1 MSGANAN
8 QPAGH
13 ARAPGADSSRWGATY
28 SDAPAASQEAVA
40 DGKTPSTADPPQSFG
55 SKANAKYQRGEMEAV
70 FYQLHA
76 KHALRL
82 PAGVSQDDP
91 ALFAVSG
98 QPTVQEIL
106 QNVNHGRSPAEDKL
120 PETPAAAADSKG
132 PAPSTPAA
140 GSTTAAGQTQQQ
152 PNTAGRTPSG
162 SAAGTPPEPAA
173 DRQQDRSQQPSAS
186 PFATVPPDA
195 PASVSSAAPAPHEH
209 LQDTWVY
216 RDPNWEVQG
225 PFSKADILDWY
236 EGGYFPADLPIKHAS
251 SPQADFKPLAAQI
264 NIWAAAA
271 PPGFARQ
278 EPQNSVPAAQP
289 ATPAQQASLE
299 QQPFSS
305 AASGFQAQQQQQQ
318 PRTDMNRAF
327 TLTSADSGLP
337 AQHAGPSTASSAR
350 LDALETGAN
359 QFSAAQPAPAASG
372 AAGMDLLNQLLTGI
386 GSGASSTTQARPAP
400 AQGQDPLMHFPG
412 LQQGA
417 SAAAP
422 WGHQTQ
428 PGPAPS
434 GQFKSDSPLL
444 GLVTGLGQDPFGQ
457 RQFSQAPQHPPP
469 QQHALPAFLM
479 DANHMQER
487 SSSLSDKGI
496 FGQAYA
502 PHTSANLDH
511 VNLGSAGLNLQP
523 HQQQWVSFGCALCP
537 EVCSLSL

>member
-1 MSGANAN
+1 
-8 QPAGH
+8 
-13 ARAPGADSSRWGATY
+13 
-28 SDAPAASQEAVA
+28 
-40 DGKTPSTADPPQSFG
+40 
-55 SKANAKYQRGEMEAV
+55 MEAV
-70 FYQLHA
+70 FYQLYA

-91 ALFAVSG
+91 SLFAVSG

-106 QNVNHGRSPAEDKL
+106 QNVNHGRIPAEEKL
-120 PETPAAAADSKG
+120 AMPETPAPASDLKG

-140 GSTTAAGQTQQQ
+140 GTTSAAGHAQQQ
-152 PNTAGRTPSG
+152 TRADRRTASG
-162 SAAGTPPEPAA
+162 SAAGTPPDPAA
-173 DRQQDRSQQPSAS
+173 DRQQDQAQQPSAS
-186 PFATVPPDA
+186 PFATAPPDA
-195 PASVSSAAPAPHEH
+195 AASVSPDVPAPHEH

-278 EPQNSVPAAQP
+278 EPQNSVPAAAQP
-289 ATPAQQASLE
+289 ATPAQQAPME
-299 QQPFSS
+299 QQPLSS
-305 AASGFQAQQQQQQ
+305 AASGLQAQQQQPPQ
-318 PRTDMNRAF
+318 PQTDMSRAF
-327 TLTSADSGLP
+327 TLTSADSGP
-337 AQHAGPSTASSAR
+337 AHHLGPSTASSAR

-359 QFSAAQPAPAASG
+359 QFSAAQPARAASG
-372 AAGMDLLNQLLTGI
+372 AAGMDLLNQLL
-386 GSGASSTTQARPAP
+386 SGASSGASSITQPRHAP
-400 AQGQDPLMHFPG
+400 AQGQGQDPLAHFPG

-422 WGHQTQ
+422 WGHQKQ
-428 PGPAPS
+428 LGPAPS
-434 GQFKSDSPLL
+434 GQFNSDSPLL
-444 GLVTGLGQDPFGQ
+444 GLVTGMGQVPSGQ

-469 QQHALPAFLM
+469 QQHALPAFLTG
-479 DANHMQER
+479 ANHMQDR
-487 SSSLSDKGI
+487 SSSLHHQDKGI

-511 VNLGSAGLNLQP
+511 INVGSAGLNLQP
-523 HQQQWVSFGCALCP
+523 HQHQQQWVSCGSAL
-537 EVCSLSL
+537 

>member
-1 MSGANAN
+1 
-8 QPAGH
+8 
-13 ARAPGADSSRWGATY
+13 
-28 SDAPAASQEAVA
+28 
-40 DGKTPSTADPPQSFG
+40 
-55 SKANAKYQRGEMEAV
+55 MEAV

-82 PAGVSQDDP
+82 PAGVSQDEP
-91 ALFAVSG
+91 SLFAVSG

-106 QNVNHGRSPAEDKL
+106 QNVNHGRISAEEKL
-120 PETPAAAADSKG
+120 VMPDTPAAASNLKG

-140 GSTTAAGQTQQQ
+140 GHTQQQ
-152 PNTAGRTPSG
+152 TSAVDRNPSG
-162 SAAGTPPEPAA
+162 SAAGTPADPAA
-173 DRQQDRSQQPSAS
+173 DRQQDQAQQPSAS
-186 PFATVPPDA
+186 PFATAPLDA
-195 PASVSSAAPAPHEH
+195 AASGLPAVPAPHEH

-278 EPQNSVPAAQP
+278 EAQNSVPAAAQP
-289 ATPAQQASLE
+289 ATPAQQAPVE
-299 QQPFSS
+299 PQPLNS
-305 AASGFQAQQQQQQ
+305 AASGLQAQQQHQQ
-318 PRTDMNRAF
+318 PQPQPQTDMSRAF
-327 TLTSADSGLP
+327 TLTSADSGP
-337 AQHAGPSTASSAR
+337 AHHLGPSTASSAR

-359 QFSAAQPAPAASG
+359 QSSASQPARAASA
-372 AAGMDLLNQLLTGI
+372 AAGMDLLNQLL
-386 GSGASSTTQARPAP
+386 SGASSGASSVTQPRHAP
-400 AQGQDPLMHFPG
+400 AQGQGQDLLAHFPG

-428 PGPAPS
+428 PGPASS
-434 GQFKSDSPLL
+434 GQFNSDSPLL
-444 GLVTGLGQDPFGQ
+444 GLVTGVGQDPFGQ

-469 QQHALPAFLM
+469 QQHALPAFLT
-479 DANHMQER
+479 DANHMQDR
-487 SSSLSDKGI
+487 SSSLRHQDKAI

-511 VNLGSAGLNLQP
+511 LNLGSAGSNLQP
-523 HQQQWVSFGCALCP
+523 HQHQQQWVSCSSAL
-537 EVCSLSL
+537 